1 MLPSEYPRGV
11 HKKYTSQMAADIG
24 RGYIKSGNTDKKYF

>member
-11 HKKYTSQMAADIG
+11 HKNNLSQMAADIG
-24 RGYIKSGNTDKKYF
+24 RGYIKSVNTDKGYF